1 MSAHAEVMDLVAQMK
16 SAEQPFVLATVVRTV
31 SVTAAKAG
39 AKAIIRPDGT
49 IVAGWIGGGC
59 ARGAVL
65 KAARE
70 ALLDGEPRMVSVQP
84 ENLLAELGVKP
95 GDNRE
100 GIRFASNMCPSKGTM
115 DIFVEPVL
123 PHPSLVI
130 FGASPVAMSL
140 AAQARQLGYHVT
152 LAAPAADIAAEPDA
166 HVIVDGFAPRYLNEA
181 RRFVVVSTQG
191 KGDEA
196 ALRAALAI
204 KAEYHAFVG
213 SRRKMA
219 ALREKLVA
227 GGIAREAIDRVKAP
241 AGLDLG
247 AITPEEIAMS
257 ILAEITV
264 ERRRGQ
270 RAANPVPANKD
281 STMQMNDSQRIP
293 APKEKVWAALNDPE
307 ILKQCIPGCQS
318 LDMSSAD
325 RDDRDRRVQG
335 RAGEGDLRRQGD
347 AVRSRSAEQLSDFGR
362 GLRRRCRLCKRRRAV
377 RLEAE
382 GPDVTV
388 LHYDVDAQIGGKLA
402 QLGSR
407 LIDSTAKKLAGEFFA
422 SFGQVVGGTAAAP
435 AEAAPK
441 GWLGKLTGA
450 V

>member
-1 MSAHAEVMDLVAQMK
+1 MTAHVEVMDLVAQMK
-16 SAEQPFVLATVVRTV
+16 AAEQAFVLATVVRTV

-70 ALLDGEPRMVSVQP
+70 ALADGEPRMVSVQP
-84 ENLLAELGVKP
+84 EDLLAELGVKP
-95 GDNRE
+95 GENRD

-130 FGASPVAMSL
+130 LGASPVAMSL

-152 LAAPAADIAAEPDA
+152 LAAPSADLVAIPDTDTL
-166 HVIVDGFAPRYLNEA
+166 VDGFALRELIQT
-181 RRFVVVSTQG
+181 RRFIVVSTQG

-196 ALRAALAI
+196 ALRSAVSVD
-204 KAEYHAFVG
+204 AEYHAFVG
-213 SRRKMA
+213 SRRKMTV
-219 ALREKLVA
+219 LREKLVA
-227 GGIAREAIDRVKAP
+227 AGVAADALDRVKAP

-270 RAANPVPANKD
+270 R
-281 STMQMNDSQRIP
+281 
-293 APKEKVWAALNDPE
+293 DPHH
-307 ILKQCIPGCQS
+307 
-318 LDMSSAD
+318 AT
-325 RDDRDRRVQG
+325 R
-335 RAGEGDLRRQGD
+335 
-347 AVRSRSAEQLSDFGR
+347 
-362 GLRRRCRLCKRRRAV
+362 
-377 RLEAE
+377 
-382 GPDVTV
+382 
-388 LHYDVDAQIGGKLA
+388 
-402 QLGSR
+402 
-407 LIDSTAKKLAGEFFA
+407 
-422 SFGQVVGGTAAAP
+422 
-435 AEAAPK
+435 
-441 GWLGKLTGA
+441 
-450 V
+450 

>member
-1 MSAHAEVMDLVAQMK
+1 MGAHVEVMDLVAQMK
-16 SAEQPFVLATVVRTV
+16 AAEQAFVLATVVRTV

-59 ARGAVL
+59 AKGAVL

-70 ALLDGEPRMVSVQP
+70 ALADGEPRMVSVQP

-95 GDNRE
+95 GE
-100 GIRFASNMCPSKGTM
+100 SKAGVRFASNMCPSKGTM

-130 FGASPVAMSL
+130 LGASPVALSL

-152 LAAPAADIAAEPDA
+152 LAAPAADLTAEPDA
-166 HVIVDGFAPRYLNEA
+166 HVIVDGFVPRFLNDA

-196 ALRAALAI
+196 ALKQAI
-204 KAEYHAFVG
+204 VIEAEYRAFVG

-219 ALREKLVA
+219 ALREKL
-227 GGIAREAIDRVKAP
+227 IASGVDGVAIDNVKAP

-257 ILAEITV
+257 ILAEITI

-270 RAANPVPANKD
+270 RE
-281 STMQMNDSQRIP
+281 ST
-293 APKEKVWAALNDPE
+293 
-307 ILKQCIPGCQS
+307 
-318 LDMSSAD
+318 
-325 RDDRDRRVQG
+325 
-335 RAGEGDLRRQGD
+335 
-347 AVRSRSAEQLSDFGR
+347 SRSQNKHADE
-362 GLRRRCRLCKRRRAV
+362 
-377 RLEAE
+377 
-382 GPDVTV
+382 
-388 LHYDVDAQIGGKLA
+388 
-402 QLGSR
+402 
-407 LIDSTAKKLAGEFFA
+407 
-422 SFGQVVGGTAAAP
+422 
-435 AEAAPK
+435 
-441 GWLGKLTGA
+441 
-450 V
+450 

>member
-1 MSAHAEVMDLVAQMK
+1 MTKHVEVMELVARLK
-16 SAEQPFVLATVVRTV
+16 AAEETFVLATVVRTV

-70 ALLDGEPRMVSVQP
+70 ALADGEPRMVSVQP

-95 GDNRE
+95 GENRD
-100 GIRFASNMCPSKGTM
+100 GVRFAQNMCPSKGTM

-130 FGASPVAMSL
+130 LGVSPVALSL

-152 LAAPAADIAAEPDA
+152 VAAPAADLSAVPDA
-166 HVIVDGFAPRYLNEA
+166 DMLIDGFQFGELKEA
-181 RRFVVVSTQG
+181 RRFIVVSTQG

-219 ALREKLVA
+219 ALRDKLVA
-227 GGIAREAIDRVKAP
+227 GGSEAVAIDRVKAP

-270 RAANPVPANKD
+270 RATKPTGNKD
-281 STMQMNDSQRIP
+281 
-293 APKEKVWAALNDPE
+293 
-307 ILKQCIPGCQS
+307 
-318 LDMSSAD
+318 
-325 RDDRDRRVQG
+325 
-335 RAGEGDLRRQGD
+335 
-347 AVRSRSAEQLSDFGR
+347 
-362 GLRRRCRLCKRRRAV
+362 
-377 RLEAE
+377 
-382 GPDVTV
+382 
-388 LHYDVDAQIGGKLA
+388 
-402 QLGSR
+402 
-407 LIDSTAKKLAGEFFA
+407 
-422 SFGQVVGGTAAAP
+422 
-435 AEAAPK
+435 
-441 GWLGKLTGA
+441 
-450 V
+450 

>member
-1 MSAHAEVMDLVAQMK
+1 MTAHVEVIDMIAQMK
-16 SAEQPFVLATVVRTV
+16 AAEQAFVLATVVRTV

-70 ALLDGEPRMVSVQP
+70 ALADGEPRMVSVQP
-84 ENLLAELGVKP
+84 EDMLAELGVKP
-95 GDNRE
+95 GENRD
-100 GIRFASNMCPSKGTM
+100 GIRFASNLCPSKGTM

-130 FGASPVAMSL
+130 LGASPVALSL
-140 AAQARQLGYHVT
+140 ATLARQLGYHVT
-152 LAAPAADIAAEPDA
+152 LAAPAADLIAVPDA
-166 HVIVDGFAPRYLNEA
+166 DALVDGFALGELHQA

-196 ALRAALAI
+196 ALRTALATT
-204 KAEYHAFVG
+204 AEYHAFVG

-219 ALREKLVA
+219 ALRDKLVA
-227 GGIAREAIDRVKAP
+227 NGVAPEAIAHVKAP

-270 RAANPVPANKD
+270 RIGRYAA
-281 STMQMNDSQRIP
+281 SGQNDRPQ
-293 APKEKVWAALNDPE
+293 AA
-307 ILKQCIPGCQS
+307 
-318 LDMSSAD
+318 
-325 RDDRDRRVQG
+325 
-335 RAGEGDLRRQGD
+335 
-347 AVRSRSAEQLSDFGR
+347 
-362 GLRRRCRLCKRRRAV
+362 
-377 RLEAE
+377 
-382 GPDVTV
+382 
-388 LHYDVDAQIGGKLA
+388 
-402 QLGSR
+402 
-407 LIDSTAKKLAGEFFA
+407 
-422 SFGQVVGGTAAAP
+422 
-435 AEAAPK
+435 
-441 GWLGKLTGA
+441 
-450 V
+450 